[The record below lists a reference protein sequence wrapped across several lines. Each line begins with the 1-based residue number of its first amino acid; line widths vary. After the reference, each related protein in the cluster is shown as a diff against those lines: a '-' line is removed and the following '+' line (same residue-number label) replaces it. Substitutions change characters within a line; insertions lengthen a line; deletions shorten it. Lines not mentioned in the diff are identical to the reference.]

1 MDGDP
6 HYALRDQHAVPLS
19 TLDAVAAYNA
29 AAAAN
34 ERFDGLHFDTEP
46 YLLLDWRD
54 PRLREQ
60 LLEDFLDLNARA
72 AAAAHDA
79 GLAYGADIPFW
90 WASIDDATGEAT
102 GIVTFR
108 GTRQAASYHLL
119 AIVDNLGIRRVPIP
133 ARRPA
138 RGHPCRDC
146 LARAFRIPAGA
157 PPDAATA
164 SAQAAFRREGDWLDV
179 QPRSIVAGD
188 ATFAGASATVMTPP
202 KLTFAGKSLSEMN
215 RQLAEAETTFSAY
228 RYYAGIAIH
237 DYAAFSRLAGAA
249 RERS

>member
-1 MDGDP
+1 MPAWPTAPTSRSGGRQSTTRLARP
-6 HYALRDQHAVPLS
+6 LASSPSAGRVRPPRTICSQSTTSGSGEYRFLLGVPRE
-19 TLDAVAAYNA
+19 AIRAAIVSRA
-29 AAAAN
+29 PSAS
-34 ERFDGLHFDTEP
+34 
-46 YLLLDWRD
+46 LLDRHHV
-54 PRLREQ
+54 RLV
-60 LLEDFLDLNARA
+60 DDGA
-72 AAAAHDA
+72 AVHVGVKASAT
-79 GLAYGADIPFW
+79 AD
-90 WASIDDATGEAT
+90 EALVE
-102 GIVTFR
+102 I
-108 GTRQAASYHLL
+108 
-119 AIVDNLGIRRVPIP
+119 
-133 ARRPA
+133 
-138 RGHPCRDC
+138 
-146 LARAFRIPAGA
+146 ARAFRIPAGA